1 MAIKMKKLATMVFIC
16 CLFTAPL
23 FLSLPVMSEE
33 VAMNF
38 SYMTRILIVLNLMQ
52 STEDESE
59 FNYDEKSE
67 NGPSHW
73 GDIHP
78 EWRLCKNGS
87 MQSPIDLLNERVE
100 IVSHLGRLQI
110 NYQPSNATIKNRGH
124 DIKLEWVAGAGY
136 LQINETKYVLKQCH
150 WHSPSE
156 HTIDG
161 ERLDLE
167 LHMVH
172 ETPSGQTAVIG
183 ILYKIGR
190 SDSFLPFDTT
200 EAERVV
206 GVVDPRQIKIV
217 YKQYYRY
224 IGSLTIPPCTEDVA
238 WTIVREIQSVSKE
251 QVSLLRVAV
260 HDESDTNAR
269 PLQPINN
276 RLVQLYGPKYLKDKH

>member
-1 MAIKMKKLATMVFIC
+1 MEKLATIVLIYSLFIS
-16 CLFTAPL
+16 LP
-23 FLSLPVMSEE
+23 FLSLPVMSQE
-33 VAMNF
+33 V
-38 SYMTRILIVLNLMQ
+38 
-52 STEDESE
+52 EDEHE
-59 FNYDEKSE
+59 FSYDEKSE
-67 NGPSHW
+67 TGPSHW

-78 EWRLCKNGS
+78 EWILCKNGS
-87 MQSPIDLLNERVE
+87 MQSPIDLLNNRIQ
-100 IVSHLGRLQI
+100 IVSHLGSLHT
-110 NYQPSNATIKNRGH
+110 NYMPSNATIKNRGH
-124 DIKLEWVAGAGY
+124 DIMLEWAAGAGY

-161 ERLDLE
+161 KRLDLE

-183 ILYKIGR
+183 ILYKIGKP
-190 SDSFLPFDTT
+190 DYFLSSLTNHLKAISDTT

-224 IGSLTIPPCTEDVA
+224 IGSLTIPPCTQNVS
-238 WTIVREIQSVSKE
+238 WTIVKEIQSVSME
-251 QVSLLRVAV
+251 QVRLLRVAV

-269 PLQPINN
+269 PLQPLNN
-276 RLVQLYGPKYLKDKH
+276 RLLQLYEPKYLKDKH

>member
-1 MAIKMKKLATMVFIC
+1 MVLIIC
-16 CLFTAPL
+16 CLFTALL
-23 FLSLPVMSEE
+23 FLSLPVMSQE
-33 VAMNF
+33 V
-38 SYMTRILIVLNLMQ
+38 
-52 STEDESE
+52 EDESE
-59 FNYDEKSE
+59 FNYEENSEK
-67 NGPSHW
+67 GPSHW

-78 EWRLCKNGS
+78 EWSLCKNGS

-100 IVSHLGRLQI
+100 ILSHLGRLQI
-110 NYQPSNATIKNRGH
+110 NYQPSNGTIKNRGH
-124 DIKLEWVAGAGY
+124 DIKLEWVSGAGY

-161 ERLDLE
+161 KRFDLE

-183 ILYKIGR
+183 ILFKIGR
-190 SDSFLPFDTT
+190 PDSFLSSLTNHLKAISDST

-206 GVVDPRQIKIV
+206 GVVDPRQIKVV

-224 IGSLTIPPCTEDVA
+224 NGSLTIPPCTQNVS
-238 WTIVREIQSVSKE
+238 WTILREIRSVSKE
-251 QVSLLRVAV
+251 QVRLLRVAV
-260 HDESDTNAR
+260 HDESNTNAR

-276 RLVQLYGPKYLKDKH
+276 RLLQLNGPKYVKDQN